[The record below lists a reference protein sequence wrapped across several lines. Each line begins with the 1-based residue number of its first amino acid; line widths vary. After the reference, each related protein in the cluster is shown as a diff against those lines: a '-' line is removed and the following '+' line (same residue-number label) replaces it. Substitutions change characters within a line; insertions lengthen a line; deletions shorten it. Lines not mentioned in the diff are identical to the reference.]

1 MPYLSI
7 DTETY
12 PITRGQLVPR
22 LVVLSTFLPSR
33 DEATLVP
40 HASAGERLHGW
51 LRSGGSVVGHNI
63 AYDLAVLARRWDESG
78 GGKSPVNGRSLLEE
92 VFRAYE
98 DGRVHCTKIREQLIQ
113 IALGAGGDVE
123 SGGAKQRDFSLAECM
138 RRRFNVDLSADKKS
152 PDAWRLRYHELEHLP
167 HAEWPEDARRYALE
181 DARHAWRLFEAQQSE
196 AELLRDEAA
205 QARAAWMLHLAAA
218 WGIRT
223 DPQAVG
229 ELGVN
234 LERQYRQLEGELK
247 DAGVIREAGTKDT
260 AAIKRRVEE
269 AYARKGLT
277 VPTTP
282 SGATSTARET
292 LDESGDPVLQ
302 KLGRLS
308 AVEKLRG
315 TFLPVLMGGT
325 ERPINPRWNTLVS
338 SGRTSCSSP
347 NLQNLPREGGVREC
361 FVPRRGYVFAQAD
374 YGILELRA
382 LAQVLLA
389 MFGKSAMAEAL
400 QAGRELHL
408 EMAARLLGIPYEEAV
423 ARKKE
428 PEVKEARQL
437 AKAANF
443 GFPGGLGATAMQGYA
458 KAAYQVTMSEQE
470 ARDLRAAWLKAYPEM
485 EQYFRHVAQLVE
497 RNGGGYQQEAV
508 GSRRLRGDCGFTD
521 GCNGYFQSLAADGA
535 KAAGWLITKECY
547 TVPSSPLFGAR
558 VVAFVHD
565 EYLLEVPEEKAPE
578 AAERLAALMVEGMRR
593 YIPDIPIIAEP
604 LLMRRWF
611 KDAEPV
617 RDAAGRLV
625 PWTPKA

>member
-1 MPYLSI
+1 MPFLSI
-7 DTETY
+7 DTETF

-22 LVVLSTFLPSR
+22 LVVLSTFQPLR
-33 DEATLVP
+33 DEAVLVP
-40 HASAGERLHGW
+40 HTSAGERLHGW

-63 AYDLAVLARRWDESG
+63 AYDLAVLVRQWDETG

-92 VFRAYE
+92 VFHAYQ
-98 DGRVHCTKIREQLIQ
+98 DGRVRCTKIREQLIQ

-123 SGGAKQRDFSLAECM
+123 AGGAKQRDFSLAECM
-138 RRRFNVDLSADKKS
+138 RRRFGMDLSADKKG
-152 PDAWRLRYHELEHLP
+152 PDAWRLRYHELHDVP
-167 HAEWPEDARRYALE
+167 HGDWPEEARRYALE
-181 DARHAWRLFEAQQSE
+181 DARLAWKLYEAQWKE
-196 AELLRDEAA
+196 EDLLRDENA
-205 QARAAWMLHLAAA
+205 QTRAAWMLHLAAA

-223 DPQAVG
+223 DAAAVG

-234 LERQYRQLEGELK
+234 LEREYRQLESELK
-247 DAGVIREAGTKDT
+247 DAGVIRETGTKDT
-260 AAIKRRVEE
+260 ARIKARVEH
-269 AYARKGLT
+269 AYAARGMQA
-277 VPTTP
+277 PTTP

-292 LDESGDPVLQ
+292 LDESGDPVLA
-302 KLGRLS
+302 KLGKLS
-308 AVEKLRG
+308 GVEKLRG

-338 SGRTSCSSP
+338 SGRTSCSAP

-361 FVPRRGYVFAQAD
+361 FVPRPGYLFAQAD

-408 EMAARLLGIPYEEAV
+408 EMAARLLGITYEEAV

-428 PEVKEARQL
+428 PQVKEARQL

-443 GFPGGLGATAMQGYA
+443 GFPGGLGAKAMQGYA
-458 KAAYQVTMSEQE
+458 KAAYKVDMSERQ
-470 ARDLRAAWLKAYPEM
+470 AADLRATWLETYPEM
-485 EQYFRHVAQLVE
+485 ELYFRHVAQLVE
-497 RNGGGYQQEAV
+497 RHGGAYQQEAYL
-508 GSRRLRGDCGFTD
+508 SRRLRGDCGFTD

-535 KAAGWLITKECY
+535 KAAGWLICWECY
-547 TVPSSPLFGAR
+547 TVPTSPLFGSR
-558 VVAFVHD
+558 IVAFVHD
-565 EYLLEVPEEKAPE
+565 EYVLEVPEARAPE
-578 AAERLAALMVEGMRR
+578 AAERLAALMVEGMRTFIR
-593 YIPDIPIIAEP
+593 DIPITAEP

-617 RDAAGRLV
+617 RDASGKLI
-625 PWTPKA
+625 PWTPKP

>member
-1 MPYLSI
+1 MRPYIVSL

-12 PITRGQLVPR
+12 PIAPGQLVPR
-22 LVVLSTFLPSR
+22 LVVMSYADP
-33 DEATLVP
+33 EGAGYLVA
-40 HASAGERLHGW
+40 ASDAPERVREW
-51 LRSGGSVVGHNI
+51 LRNGYHVVGHNI
-63 AYDLAVLARRWDESG
+63 TYDLAVLVRAG
-78 GGKSPVNGRSLLEE
+78 GESLLLE

-98 DGRVHCTKIREQLIQ
+98 EGRVHCTKVREQLIQ

-123 SGGAKQRDFSLAECM
+123 GGGAKQRDFSLAECM
-138 RRRFNVDLSADKKS
+138 RRRFNVDLSADKKGE
-152 PDAWRLRYHELEHLP
+152 DAWRLRYHELEAVPL
-167 HAEWPEDARRYALE
+167 EDWPADARRYALD
-181 DARHAWRLFEAQQSE
+181 DAKHARRLFDAQE
-196 AELLRDEAA
+196 GDAELLRDEAA

-223 DPQAVG
+223 DALAVA
-229 ELGVN
+229 ELGLS
-234 LERQYRQLEGELK
+234 LEKKYRALEETLK
-247 DAGVIREAGTKDT
+247 DAGLIRESGTKDT
-260 AAIKRRVEE
+260 ATIKRRVED
-269 AYARKGLT
+269 AYAARGDA
-277 VPTTP
+277 PPSTP
-282 SGATSTARET
+282 GGAVSTSRET
-292 LDESGDPVLQ
+292 LEESRDPLLASLAQ
-302 KLGRLS
+302 LG

-315 TFLPVLMGGT
+315 TFLPVLMRGT
-325 ERPINPRWNTLVS
+325 ERPINPRWNVLVS

-382 LAQVLLA
+382 LAQVLLRL
-389 MFGKSAMAEAL
+389 FGKSAMAEAL

-428 PEVKEARQL
+428 PEVKQSRQL

-470 ARDLRAAWLKAYPEM
+470 ARDLRAAWLRAYPEM

-535 KAAGWLITKECY
+535 KAAGWLITRECY
-547 TVPSSPLFGAR
+547 TVPSSPLYGSR

-565 EYLLEVPEEKAPE
+565 EYLLEVPEAGAAE

-617 RDAAGRLV
+617 RDASGKLI
-625 PWTPKA
+625 PWTPKG